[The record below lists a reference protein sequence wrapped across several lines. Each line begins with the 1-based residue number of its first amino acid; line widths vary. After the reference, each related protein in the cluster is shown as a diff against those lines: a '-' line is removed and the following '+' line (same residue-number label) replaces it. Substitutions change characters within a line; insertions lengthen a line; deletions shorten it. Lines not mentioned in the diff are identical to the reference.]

1 MAEWKDSSKSHNL
14 GVRSA
19 SMFHSAVTF
28 RGSPWKRSWMGLR
41 VSTGAAE
48 MRKLNPLSRT
58 RCSINCTKLYSY
70 KPQAPFR
77 KASWKIQEHRKF
89 VLLNLYAV

>member
-1 MAEWKDSSKSHNL
+1 MGGSKESSQSHNV
-14 GVRSA
+14 GFRSA
-19 SMFHSAVTF
+19 RLLYSKVTF
-28 RGSPWKRSWMGLR
+28 RDSPWKGSWMGLR
-41 VSTGAAE
+41 ASTGAAE

-77 KASWKIQEHRKF
+77 KASWKIQEDRK
-89 VLLNLYAV
+89 VLLLNLYAM

>member
-1 MAEWKDSSKSHNL
+1 MREWKENSKSHNL
-14 GVRSA
+14 CFRSA
-19 SMFHSAVTF
+19 KLLYSKVTF

-41 VSTGAAE
+41 ASTSTAE

-58 RCSINCTKLYSY
+58 RRSINCTKLYSY

-77 KASWKIQEHRKF
+77 KASWKFQEDRK
-89 VLLNLYAV
+89 VLLLNFHAM